1 MTNEEPNR
9 PDLARMDEEVERMI
23 KRTPMEVIQKMDK
36 RLQELR
42 KTPSPG
48 TSRELLR
55 KRTG

>member
-1 MTNEEPNR
+1 MPDEESNR

-42 KTPSPG
+42 KTPAAG

-55 KRTG
+55 KRAG